1 MNPGSVGY
9 YRVNYDADMLALL
22 LQAVTDGS
30 LDTRD
35 RIQLID
41 DAFALVSY
49 LYSLVRGL
57 LSLSLSITFL
67 PSAS

>member
-1 MNPGSVGY
+1 MGY
-9 YRVNYDADMLALL
+9 YRVNYDAEMLTLL

-30 LDTRD
+30 LDTSD

-49 LYSLVRGL
+49 LYSYWEVYSLY
-57 LSLSLSITFL
+57 LSLITFL
-67 PSAS
+67 PSTF

>member
-1 MNPGSVGY
+1 M
-9 YRVNYDADMLALL
+9 NYDAEMLTLL

-49 LYSLVRGL
+49 LYSY
-57 LSLSLSITFL
+57 
-67 PSAS
+67 

>member
-1 MNPGSVGY
+1 MNY
-9 YRVNYDADMLALL
+9 EAEMLTLL

-41 DAFALVSY
+41 DVFALVSY
-49 LYSLVRGL
+49 LC
-57 LSLSLSITFL
+57 
-67 PSAS
+67 